1 MELNDNAQTL
11 IDYYATT
18 YGNAVAAYIR
28 REAEGFAET
37 RGLAVLTL
45 FAVLWGAKMAGVTG

>member
-1 MELNDNAQTL
+1 MELNDHAQKL

-18 YGNAVAAYIR
+18 YGNNVAAYIR
-28 REAEGFAET
+28 REAEGFAES
-37 RGLAVLTL
+37 RGLAILTL

>member
-1 MELNDNAQTL
+1 MQLNDHAQTQ

-18 YGNAVAAYIR
+18 YGNNVAAYIL
-28 REAEGFAET
+28 REAEGFAES